1 MQYKHRRKIVR
12 FFLFFFF
19 QFGVNFL
26 HCFFASCWKKDYST
40 TLAEM
45 VKKESVML
53 LRLSKLISSTE
64 LLGQKFQAQFLLQF
78 LRDWSGIEIIERQ

>member
-1 MQYKHRRKIVR
+1 
-12 FFLFFFF
+12 
-19 QFGVNFL
+19 
-26 HCFFASCWKKDYST
+26 
-40 TLAEM
+40 M

>member
-1 MQYKHRRKIVR
+1 
-12 FFLFFFF
+12 
-19 QFGVNFL
+19 
-26 HCFFASCWKKDYST
+26 
-40 TLAEM
+40 M

-64 LLGQKFQAQFLLQF
+64 LLGQKFQVQFLLQF